1 MRYKTITSDP
11 HILNGKPIIIGSR
24 ISVEI
29 ILEWIATGATID
41 AIYKENEQLPKGSV
55 EEAIMYA
62 AQFAKNEILLEDEI
76 SSYL

>member
-1 MRYKTITSDP
+1 MRYQNITSDP

-41 AIYKENEQLPKGSV
+41 AIYKENKQLPKGSV

-62 AQFAKNEILLEDEI
+62 AQFTKNEILLEDEI
-76 SSYL
+76 SS